1 MPSRKRPRSR
11 RAGRSRARRTAAN
24 KRLTHRGRS
33 GKRRPISL
41 ARLSGRSEGA
51 RDRSLHA
58 LAASRND
65 PSVPL
70 TLIAKREG
78 TKVET
83 IKKYFPSALKKVNG
97 KLTVTKSDRY
107 WKTFYLPDAQGNSV
121 AIRTRSSKERT
132 EASQYL
138 RDLGRALRGERDALS
153 SWRGKKI
160 AGVELFTDESELISI
175 EPALSE
181 FSLYRVFNS

>member
-1 MPSRKRPRSR
+1 MSSRKRRNSR
-11 RAGRSRARRTAAN
+11 RLRRHKRFSPGTRKGKHPLALSTLSTRSSAARERA
-24 KRLTHRGRS
+24 LHV
-33 GKRRPISL
+33 L
-41 ARLSGRSEGA
+41 AEM
-51 RDRSLHA
+51 
-58 LAASRND
+58 RND
-65 PSVPL
+65 PNLVLGRAARLHGVKPSTV
-70 TLIAKREG
+70 
-78 TKVET
+78 
-83 IKKYFPSALKKVNG
+83 KKYFGSALKKVRG
-97 KLTVTKSDRY
+97 RLSVTKSDRF
-107 WKTFYLPDAQGNSV
+107 KVTLFLPDAQGNSV